1 MQRWTALVAMK
12 QGSQVKSRLSN
23 LLDLPAR
30 TSLAQAMARRVVT
43 SLRAVKG
50 IEDVRLLA
58 PTPVL
63 TGMTT
68 WMRDRGAGL
77 NEELARA
84 CAALPDRPLLVIHAD
99 LPFLSPEDVEEILA
113 EAFDTGVAIAPDRH
127 GEGTNALALA
137 KGGARR
143 FAFGPG
149 SLGHH
154 LGFWPQAAIV
164 RRRGLAFDLDTPDD
178 FAEARHCASALVS
191 G

>member
-1 MQRWTALVAMK
+1 MK

-23 LLDLPAR
+23 LLDLPTR
-30 TSLAQAMARRVVT
+30 TSLAQAMARRVVA
-43 SLRAVKG
+43 SLRAAES

-58 PTPVL
+58 PTPAL

-68 WMRDRGAGL
+68 WMPDRGAGL

-99 LPFLSPEDVEEILA
+99 LPFLSPEDVEEMLA
-113 EAFDTGVAIAPDRH
+113 AARSAGVAIAPDRH

-137 KGGARR
+137 RGGARR

-154 LGFWPQAAIV
+154 RSFWPQATIV
-164 RRRGLAFDLDTPDD
+164 HRRGLAFDLDTPED
-178 FAEARHCASALVS
+178 FAEARHSASVLVS